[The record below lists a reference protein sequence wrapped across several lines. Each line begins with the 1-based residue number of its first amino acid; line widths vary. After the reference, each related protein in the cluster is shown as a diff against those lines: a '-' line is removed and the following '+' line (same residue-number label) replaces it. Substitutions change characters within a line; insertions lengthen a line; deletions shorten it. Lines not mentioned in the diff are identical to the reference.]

1 MNRYLWKFLKKYN
14 LNYKEQLLRYEYK
27 LLKTNQLIMINIDSQ
42 KLNYACIK
50 NNPLLIDTTTI
61 AKIKTKHNLNLE
73 FLIKLDELIDNSV
86 FAFDSIQ
93 HDTSKIFVLN
103 EKNNNNQIIAI
114 VRENKEMQNI
124 LVNEVTSV
132 YDKEKLQNLI
142 NITCNQGKN
151 VYINPEKENEF
162 LSLNFSVPLN
172 RIYNIDEISYET
184 EREIYDKYN
193 LTQEEKEKINTL
205 NKWKSKSIDDDDWE
219 R

>member
-1 MNRYLWKFLKKYN
+1 MDKNLSNFLKKYKES
-14 LNYKEQLLRYEYK
+14 YKEQLLRYEFKVLDNKNAILINENSEK
-27 LLKTNQLIMINIDSQ
+27 LEYANIND
-42 KLNYACIK
+42 
-50 NNPLLIDTTTI
+50 NPLVIEPKTI
-61 AKIKTKHNLNLE
+61 EKIKTKHQLNLE

-103 EKNNNNQIIAI
+103 EKNNNNQIIFI
-114 VRENKEMQNI
+114 VRENKQEKHI

-151 VYINPEKENEF
+151 VYINPEKEIEF

-205 NKWKSKSIDDDDWE
+205 NKWKSKSIDDEWE

>member
-1 MNRYLWKFLKKYN
+1 MNKYLWKFLKKYN
-14 LNYKEQLLRYEYK
+14 VDYKEQLLKYEYK

-50 NNPLLIDTTTI
+50 NNPLLIDITTI

-73 FLIKLDELIDNSV
+73 FLIKLDKLIDNSV

-162 LSLNFSVPLN
+162 LSLNFIVPLD
-172 RIYNIDEISYET
+172 RIYNIDEISYEA
-184 EREIYDKYN
+184 EREIDDKYN
-193 LTQEEKEKINTL
+193 LTQEEKNKINTVKKL
-205 NKWKSKSIDDDDWE
+205 ISKSIDDDFE

>member
-1 MNRYLWKFLKKYN
+1 MNKYLWKFLKKYN
-14 LNYKEQLLRYEYK
+14 VDYKEQLLKYEYK

-73 FLIKLDELIDNSV
+73 FLIKLDKLIDNSV

-151 VYINPEKENEF
+151 VYINPEKEIEF

-184 EREIYDKYN
+184 EKEICDKYN
-193 LTQEEKEKINTL
+193 LTQEEKEKINIL
-205 NKWKSKSIDDDDWE
+205 NKWESKSIDDDWE

>member
-1 MNRYLWKFLKKYN
+1 MDKNLSNFLKKYKES
-14 LNYKEQLLRYEYK
+14 YKEQLLRYEFKVLDNKNAILINENSEK
-27 LLKTNQLIMINIDSQ
+27 LEYANIND
-42 KLNYACIK
+42 
-50 NNPLLIDTTTI
+50 NPLVIEPKTI
-61 AKIKTKHNLNLE
+61 EKIKTKHQLNLE

-103 EKNNNNQIIAI
+103 EKNNNNQIIFI
-114 VRENKEMQNI
+114 VRENKQEKHI

-142 NITCNQGKN
+142 NVTCNQGKN
-151 VYINPEKENEF
+151 VYINPEKEIEF

-205 NKWKSKSIDDDDWE
+205 NKWKSKSIDDDEWE

>member
-1 MNRYLWKFLKKYN
+1 MDKNLSNFLKKYKES
-14 LNYKEQLLRYEYK
+14 YKEQLLRYELKVLDNKNAILINENSEK
-27 LLKTNQLIMINIDSQ
+27 LKYANINS
-42 KLNYACIK
+42 
-50 NNPLLIDTTTI
+50 NPLVIEPKTI
-61 AKIKTKHNLNLE
+61 EKIKTKHQLNLE
-73 FLIKLDELIDNSV
+73 FLIKLDELVQNSI

-103 EKNNNNQIIAI
+103 EKNNNNQIIFI
-114 VRENKEMQNI
+114 VRENKQEKHI
-124 LVNEVTSV
+124 LVNEITSV

-151 VYINPEKENEF
+151 VYINPEKEIEF

-184 EREIYDKYN
+184 EKEICDKYN
-193 LTQEEKEKINTL
+193 LTQEEKEKINIL
-205 NKWKSKSIDDDDWE
+205 NKWKSKSIDDDFE

>member
-1 MNRYLWKFLKKYN
+1 MDKNLSNFLKKYKES
-14 LNYKEQLLRYEYK
+14 YKEQLLRYELKVLDNKNAILINENSEK
-27 LLKTNQLIMINIDSQ
+27 LKYANINS
-42 KLNYACIK
+42 
-50 NNPLLIDTTTI
+50 NPLVIEPKTI
-61 AKIKTKHNLNLE
+61 EKIKTKHQLNLE
-73 FLIKLDELIDNSV
+73 FLIRLDELVQNSI

-103 EKNNNNQIIAI
+103 EKNNNNQIIFI
-114 VRENKEMQNI
+114 VRENKQEKHI

-151 VYINPEKENEF
+151 VYINPEKEIEF

-184 EREIYDKYN
+184 ERKIYDKYN

-205 NKWKSKSIDDDDWE
+205 NKWKSKSIDDEWE

>member
-1 MNRYLWKFLKKYN
+1 MDKNLSNFLKKYKES
-14 LNYKEQLLRYEYK
+14 YKEQLLRYEFKVLDNKNAILINENSEK
-27 LLKTNQLIMINIDSQ
+27 LEYANIND
-42 KLNYACIK
+42 
-50 NNPLLIDTTTI
+50 NPLVIEPKTI
-61 AKIKTKHNLNLE
+61 EKIKTKHQLNLE

-103 EKNNNNQIIAI
+103 EKNNNNQIIFI
-114 VRENKEMQNI
+114 VRENKQEKHI

-151 VYINPEKENEF
+151 VYINPEKEIEF

-205 NKWKSKSIDDDDWE
+205 NKWKSKSIDDDEWE

>member
-1 MNRYLWKFLKKYN
+1 MDKNLSNFLKKYKES
-14 LNYKEQLLRYEYK
+14 YKEQLLRYEFKVLDNKNAILINENSEK
-27 LLKTNQLIMINIDSQ
+27 LEYANIND
-42 KLNYACIK
+42 
-50 NNPLLIDTTTI
+50 NPLVIEPKTI
-61 AKIKTKHNLNLE
+61 EKIKTKHQLNLE

-103 EKNNNNQIIAI
+103 EKNNNNQIIFI
-114 VRENKEMQNI
+114 VRENKQEKHI

-151 VYINPEKENEF
+151 VYINPEKEIEF

-205 NKWKSKSIDDDDWE
+205 NKWKSKSIDDNEWE

>member
-1 MNRYLWKFLKKYN
+1 MNKYLWKFLKKYN
-14 LNYKEQLLRYEYK
+14 VDYKEQLLKYEYK

-73 FLIKLDELIDNSV
+73 FLIKLDKLIDNSV

-162 LSLNFSVPLN
+162 LSLNFIVPLD
-172 RIYNIDEISYET
+172 RIYNIDEISYEA
-184 EREIYDKYN
+184 EREIDDKYN
-193 LTQEEKEKINTL
+193 LTQEEKNKINTV
-205 NKWKSKSIDDDDWE
+205 KKMISKSIDDDWE